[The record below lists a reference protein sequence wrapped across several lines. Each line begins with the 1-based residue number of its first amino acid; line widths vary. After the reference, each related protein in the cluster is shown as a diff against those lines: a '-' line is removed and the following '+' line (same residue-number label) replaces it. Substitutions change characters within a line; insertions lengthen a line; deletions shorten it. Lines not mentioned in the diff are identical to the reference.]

1 MRIPALVTLAALLLL
16 ALGCATPETVQR
28 RSSLTAYLGGKDA
41 TPVIPTGPATLQLPL
56 RLGVAFVP
64 NESSKRAGNNLA
76 WGGAQAGPGGLVPA
90 DQEARLNQRVEDVFK
105 STPWAHSFKIIPSQ
119 YLTLS
124 GGFEDL
130 DQVSKT
136 FGVDV
141 IALISV
147 DILQFSSP
155 AWYSWTY
162 WTLVGAY
169 VVQGDKN
176 DTTALMDAAVYHV
189 PSRTFLFRAGGL
201 GQVKGSSS
209 WSGRED
215 AFRQQAQRS
224 LELAVKDLSS
234 NLDGGVAGFKQ
245 DIIKGARKDVVLVDK
260 DGNPVGSAGYDPTRK

>member
-1 MRIPALVTLAALLLL
+1 MRIPSLTALAALLLL
-16 ALGCATPETVQR
+16 AVGCATPETVQR

-41 TPVIPTGPATLQLPL
+41 TPLTNLGPAKLQLPL

-64 NESSKRAGNNLA
+64 NETSSRAGNNLA

-90 DQEARLNQRVEDVFK
+90 DQEARLNQKVEEVFK
-105 STPWAHSFKIIPSQ
+105 GKAWTHSFKIIPSH
-119 YLTLS
+119 YLTRS

-130 DQVSKT
+130 DQVAKT

-147 DILQFSSP
+147 DILQFSAP

-215 AFRQQAQRS
+215 AFRQQAQQS
-224 LELAVKDLSS
+224 LELAVKDLSA
-234 NLDGGVAGFKQ
+234 NLDGGVASFKQ
-245 DIIKGARKDVVLVDK
+245 DLLKGVRKDVQLVDK
-260 DGNPVGSAGYDPTRK
+260 DGNLLGSAGYDPTRK

>member
-1 MRIPALVTLAALLLL
+1 MRLPTLTALAALLLL
-16 ALGCATPETVQR
+16 AVGCATPETVQR
-28 RSSLTAYLGGKDA
+28 HSSLTAYLGGKDA
-41 TPVIPTGPATLQLPL
+41 APVISTGSAKLQLPL

-64 NESSKRAGNNLA
+64 NGGTKRAGNNLA

-90 DQEARLNQRVEDVFK
+90 DQEARLNQRVEEVFK
-105 STPWAHSFKIIPSQ
+105 SKPWTHSFKIIPSH
-119 YLTLS
+119 YLTRS

-147 DILQFSSP
+147 DVLQFSAP
-155 AWYSWTY
+155 TWYSWTY

-201 GQVKGSSS
+201 GKVKGSSS
-209 WSGRED
+209 WSSRED
-215 AFRQQAQRS
+215 AFRQQAQQS
-224 LELAVKDLSS
+224 LELAVKDLSA

-245 DIIKGARKDVVLVDK
+245 DLLKGVRKDVQLVDK
-260 DGNPVGSAGYDPTRK
+260 DGNVLGSAGYDPTRK